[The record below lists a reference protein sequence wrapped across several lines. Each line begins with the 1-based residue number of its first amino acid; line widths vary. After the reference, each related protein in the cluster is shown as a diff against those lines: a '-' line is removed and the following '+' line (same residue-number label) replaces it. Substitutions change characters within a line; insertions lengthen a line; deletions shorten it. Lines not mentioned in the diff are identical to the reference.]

1 MGKIDLQVASRAYD
15 LKRLAFRM
23 RNLEAVFTELN
34 QLLAYANS
42 RFFDIIDLASI
53 QRGGDLKI
61 RNDCDKL
68 VADYTDKQTEKGL
81 RDSKSIPNAW
91 DTTKVRWR

>member
-1 MGKIDLQVASRAYD
+1 
-15 LKRLAFRM
+15 M

-61 RNDCDKL
+61 RNACDKL
-68 VADYTDKQTEKGL
+68 VADYTDQQTAKRIARFKEHSKCLGHYKG
-81 RDSKSIPNAW
+81 KMAVN
-91 DTTKVRWR
+91 TKP